1 MTRLSPFAFA
11 AAILATGVTV
21 MASAPAAAATR
32 HVRYA
37 DLDLTTAA
45 GRAALDI
52 RINRAVTTVC
62 WIENGNLTG
71 AEGCRRASIAAAREQ
86 VQHVIQG
93 QAVQLAAR

>member
-21 MASAPAAAATR
+21 MASAPAAAATQ
-32 HVRYA
+32 HVRYG

-45 GRAALDI
+45 GRAALDS
-52 RINRAVTTVC
+52 RVNRAAHTVC
-62 WIENGNLTG
+62 WIENGNLSGT
-71 AEGCRRASIAAAREQ
+71 EGCRRASVAAAREQ
-86 VQHVIQG
+86 MHRAIQD